1 MQDCGAMLW
10 SKLDSD
16 ILKAGGDRFEKQRK
30 KLGQTYGDHICFDKL
45 TEKIKG
51 FRETIPLIQ

>member
-16 ILKAGGDRFEKQRK
+16 ILKAGGDKFEKQRK
-30 KLGQTYGDHICFDKL
+30 KLGQTYGDHIWYIFYLFK
-45 TEKIKG
+45 
-51 FRETIPLIQ
+51 FRQTYGKNQRI

>member
-16 ILKAGGDRFEKQRK
+16 ILKAGGDKFEK
-30 KLGQTYGDHICFDKL
+30 
-45 TEKIKG
+45 
-51 FRETIPLIQ
+51 